1 MKQVLK
7 IIIYPFIPFLYMI
20 LSYILM
26 QYDITNSLGYYMTGG
41 NAAVFTVW
49 LVYGVW
55 IISKFTYNKLTIK
68 LN

>member
-1 MKQVLK
+1 
-7 IIIYPFIPFLYMI
+7 MI

-68 LN
+68 SN